1 MLRSK
6 LRLSALKEEAI
17 RHGLKPDS
25 YNSPVRPFPRPACFV
40 SFAQLLAT
48 HVTDVIGHGFACGGC
63 GRCALTR
70 RPYIRA
76 RGRCVDDG
84 ICHKQLIRNELL
96 RWPRSR
102 IEKLYNRPKQRPYL
116 RRGCSAKEN
125 TRRPL
130 GMRAPS
136 PVGCYACP
144 RVSLL
149 CNLEYRLYKRSPICE
164 CCISKCNVFRI
175 GQRLL
180 PTSEGVW
187 PEY

>member
-96 RWPRSR
+96 RWPRR
-102 IEKLYNRPKQRPYL
+102 IEKLVGLKNYTIGRNRGRTSDAGA
-116 RRGCSAKEN
+116 RRKR
-125 TRRPL
+125 TRDDL
-130 GMRAPS
+130 LECAP
-136 PVGCYACP
+136 P
-144 RVSLL
+144 R
-149 CNLEYRLYKRSPICE
+149 LEYMLC
-164 CCISKCNVFRI
+164 
-175 GQRLL
+175 L
-180 PTSEGVW
+180 PEGFVAV
-187 PEY
+187 